1 MIAFDDLGKYSEL
14 DTNINH
20 LINSIQLV
28 QSSMNNLINNELTL
42 ALSVQNLNDSVQ

>member
-1 MIAFDDLGKYSEL
+1 MISFDDFNDSSGAE
-14 DTNINH
+14 NIINH

-42 ALSVQNLNDSVQ
+42 ALSVQNLNDSV

>member
-1 MIAFDDLGKYSEL
+1 MISFDDFDDSSGT
-14 DTNINH
+14 DNMINR

-42 ALSVQNLNDSVQ
+42 ALSVQNLNDSV